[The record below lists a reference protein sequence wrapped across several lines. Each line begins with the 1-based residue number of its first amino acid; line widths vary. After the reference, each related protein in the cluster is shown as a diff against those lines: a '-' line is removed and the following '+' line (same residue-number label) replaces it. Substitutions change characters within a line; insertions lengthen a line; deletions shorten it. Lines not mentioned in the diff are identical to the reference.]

1 MTVAPSGSKPT
12 RKYTPL
18 SIVALFFSSVEASL
32 AYSFSEAPFGMQ
44 VAIFLFMGLFAV
56 AIAVVFFL
64 FLWHRNW
71 VFYPPSEFASPSV
84 ETYINAMRGS
94 SGPKISEVAA
104 DSVSKALSDVDLLKK
119 LDLSDQTEEGRR
131 RALEELADEIRAQ
144 AASNVETALLRID
157 ARPLKGDDAPNWEQ
171 PYDPKLP
178 VNVFLDQ
185 VWLGMQ
191 PFPPYDYGTVWVLKD
206 VHSGKVFDE
215 IGPTWAKR
223 TGSGDTDHRLLED
236 VGLTGGMALHVLAAG

>member
-1 MTVAPSGSKPT
+1 
-12 RKYTPL
+12 
-18 SIVALFFSSVEASL
+18 
-32 AYSFSEAPFGMQ
+32 MQ

-56 AIAVVFFL
+56 AIAVAFFL

-94 SGPKISEVAA
+94 PGPKISDVAA

-119 LDLSDQTEEGRR
+119 LDLSENTEEERR
-131 RALEELADEIRAQ
+131 RAIEELADEIRAE
-144 AASNVETALLRID
+144 AASNVQTALLRID
-157 ARPLKGDDAPNWEQ
+157 ARPLKGEEAPHWEQ

-178 VNVFLDQ
+178 VNVFLDR

-206 VHSGKVFDE
+206 VHSGRVFDE
-215 IGPTWAKR
+215 IGPTWARR
-223 TGSGDTDHRLLED
+223 TGAGDADQRPLED
-236 VGLTGGMALHVLAAG
+236 VGLRGGMALEVLING